1 MAPQVRTH
9 PGTRPT
15 ERLGGQTV
23 DTTKDSALAHP
34 ATRELRALALYHE
47 RGRDIE
53 RSCPD
58 VYLVPSC
65 TGEGVYRV
73 DYAAE
78 SCSCPDHEIRGEV
91 CKHVLAVGILR
102 AKRRGATLRNSATA
116 CWRSAGASVARSGSK
131 TMTRARPPPLERQ

>member
-1 MAPQVRTH
+1 MAVEPSIRSESLH
-9 PGTRPT
+9 G
-15 ERLGGQTV
+15 
-23 DTTKDSALAHP
+23 SAN
-34 ATRELRALALYHE
+34 TRELRALELYHE

-53 RSCPD
+53 RISPH

-91 CKHVLAVGILR
+91 CKHILAVGILR
-102 AKRRGATLRNSATA
+102 AKRRGALEDQLAHEL
-116 CWRSAGASVARSGSK
+116 
-131 TMTRARPPPLERQ
+131 MEDEERQELRDRILHLRRRLSR